1 MSGKGSRR
9 RPQFIPL
16 QEFGEN
22 WAKIF
27 EKQKQEKQENA
38 DSTDGKTDRPDAGT
52 DIAPKTDG
60 RDAL

>member
-1 MSGKGSRR
+1 MSGKGSKR

-27 EKQKQEKQENA
+27 EKPKQEKESDDN
-38 DSTDGKTDRPDAGT
+38 STNGKTDRPNSGDSST
-52 DIAPKTDG
+52 ETDG